1 MTMQKKDFL
10 FIITILFLASCSKSD
25 KSASP
30 QTPAGP
36 PPAQPVKA
44 VVAATSSLDH
54 RIEATGTILANE
66 EVEIRSET
74 AGRIT
79 KIYFQEGDI
88 VNAGSTLLTID
99 DRELQAQLT
108 KTNLSIDLATDDEQR
123 KKKLLDA
130 GGISREEYDIA
141 RNYLLKLEADKQ
153 LLLTQIAKTKVI
165 APFTGTIGLR
175 YVSEG
180 GYVSPSTLIAGLQQ
194 THPVKLEFSVPEK
207 YASSIHNGAEVN
219 FTVEGDDHTYTA
231 KVYAR
236 EPKIDPQTRS
246 VKVRALAQ
254 NPDRKLLPGAFA
266 RLAINLGTVAD
277 AIVLPSEAL
286 IPAISGQTV
295 MVVRNGAATVQPVKT
310 GIRTG
315 TTTQITEGLV
325 PGDTVITSGL
335 LTVRP
340 GMPVKPLIMSDKKD

>member
-1 MTMQKKDFL
+1 MRVKF
-10 FIITILFLASCSKSD
+10 ILFVSALSVATACTKSD
-25 KSASP
+25 ESTSVTA
-30 QTPAGP
+30 PAGP

-44 VVAATSSLDH
+44 VVAVTGSLDH

-66 EVEIRSET
+66 EVEIRSEI

-79 KIYFQEGDI
+79 GIYFKEGDI

-194 THPVKLEFSVPEK
+194 THLVKLEFSVPEK

-219 FTVEGDDHTYTA
+219 FTVEGDGHTYTA

-254 NPDRKLLPGAFA
+254 NPDRNLLPGAFA
-266 RLAINLGTVAD
+266 RLAINLGTVAET
-277 AIVLPSEAL
+277 IVLPSEAI

-295 MVVRNGAATVQPVKT
+295 MLVRNGTATVQPVKT

-315 TTTQITEGLV
+315 STTQVTEGLV
-325 PGDTVITSGL
+325 PGDTIITSGL

-340 GMPVKPLIMSDKKD
+340 GMPVKPVIMSDKKD